1 MRVFIGVVNF
11 GKIEKA
17 EIDISNFAV
26 FVGDN
31 NSGKTYLMQLIYGV
45 LQYLA
50 IPEEYTPAYI
60 NSILDDIICNDRYIV
75 SKETIENLCDE
86 INAYLEK
93 SKKQLVE
100 KIFQRNVPIDRLY
113 IKCEIEEGK
122 MLITHQNDVTAY
134 NGKDKPQEYEK
145 WEVFYDGNPRG
156 FHGVYPRK
164 ITAGRLLN
172 MVLFAM
178 GIGKSYRLFIPAS
191 RTGIQLLYKEFYAQ
205 KVDKLFHG
213 EDDKDNQLGLT
224 LPVYDFLR
232 FLQTYKN
239 GSEGSGRD
247 IVQFIEDNLIS
258 GHLQAGENNN
268 IEYISQENKVRVPL
282 YMASS
287 MINEVSPIV
296 MAYTMGVHYDNLII
310 DEVETSLH
318 PKKQREMA
326 RLLCRINNIGTKLIV
341 STHSDT
347 MAAYLNILVMMAKNR
362 ALYQNKLSDLKLEE
376 KDILNVPEVHFYQ
389 FKENGK
395 KSSIKELEFSKTST
409 IGVNFELFNDSLD
422 ILYNTSKILAEG

>member
-1 MRVFIGVVNF
+1 MQVLIGVEQF

-45 LQYLA
+45 VQYLT
-50 IPEEYTPAYI
+50 IPEEYTSTCLNKIIDEINAQNRYI
-60 NSILDDIICNDRYIV
+60 LSTEMMECICN
-75 SKETIENLCDE
+75 E

-93 SKKQLVE
+93 NKEKLVA
-100 KIFQRNVPIDRLY
+100 KIFQRNVPINKLY
-113 IKCEIEEGK
+113 IKCKIEEDR
-122 MLITHQNDVTAY
+122 MLVTHHNDVTIY

-145 WEVFYDGNPRG
+145 WEVFYDGVSKG
-156 FHGVYPRK
+156 FHGVYPGR
-164 ITAGRLLN
+164 ITIGRFLN
-172 MVLFAM
+172 IILFAI
-178 GIGKSYRLFIPAS
+178 GIGKSYRLFVPAS

-205 KVDKLFHG
+205 KVDKLIHG
-213 EDDKDNQLGLT
+213 SDEKENHLGLT

-232 FLQTYKN
+232 FLQTYKS
-239 GSEGSGRD
+239 GSEDSGRK
-247 IVQFIEDNLIS
+247 IVQFIEENLIA
-258 GHLQAGENNN
+258 GHLQMEENNSV
-268 IEYISQENKVRVPL
+268 EYVSQNNKVRVPL

-296 MAYTMGVHYDNLII
+296 MAYMMGVHYDNLII

-326 RLLCRINNIGTKLIV
+326 RLLCRINNYGTKLIV

-347 MAAYLNILVMMAKNR
+347 MAAYLNILALLAKNWEKYR
-362 ALYQNKLSDLKLEE
+362 DKMFELKLEKE
-376 KDILNVPEVHFYQ
+376 DMLNNPEVHFYQ
-389 FKENGK
+389 FMENGE
-395 KSSIKELEFSKTST
+395 KSSVKELEFSDISSV
-409 IGVNFELFNDSLD
+409 GVNFELFNDSLD
-422 ILYNTSKILAEG
+422 MLYNTSKILMEG